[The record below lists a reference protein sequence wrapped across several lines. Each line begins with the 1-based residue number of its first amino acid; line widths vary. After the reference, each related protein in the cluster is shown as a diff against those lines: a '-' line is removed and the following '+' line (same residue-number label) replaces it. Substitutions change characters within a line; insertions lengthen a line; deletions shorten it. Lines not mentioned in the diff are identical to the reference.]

1 LIKSGIEIPE
11 THIQYVFSNKG
22 SLYHVTLSNKKEK
35 SRRGRPEKT
44 DRKELT
50 NAIKSIIEKRMEEN
64 PEEDSTI
71 IKPNRIAAE
80 IELLHGKEI
89 SPQTIRNKGA
99 APGGYYPVKYQSI
112 EYIQGEI
119 DKVYWGMN
127 IQRQQFL
134 NEVKQE

>member
-1 LIKSGIEIPE
+1 
-11 THIQYVFSNKG
+11 
-22 SLYHVTLSNKKEK
+22 VTLSNKKEK
-35 SRRGRPEKT
+35 SGRGRPEKT

-71 IKPNRIAAE
+71 IKPRQIAAE
-80 IELLHGKEI
+80 IEIKHGKEI

-99 APGGYYPVKYQSI
+99 APSGYYPTKYQSI
-112 EYIQGEI
+112 EYMHGEI
-119 DKVYWGMN
+119 DKVYWGMH
-127 IQRQQFL
+127 IQKQEFL